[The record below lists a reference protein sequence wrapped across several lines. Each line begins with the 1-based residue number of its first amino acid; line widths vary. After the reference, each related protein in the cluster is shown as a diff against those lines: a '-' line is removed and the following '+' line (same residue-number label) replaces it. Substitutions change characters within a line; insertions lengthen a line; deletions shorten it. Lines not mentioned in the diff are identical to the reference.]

1 MNIREANKKIKEL
14 ENDYEFYLREKEN
27 LLSLVLPKSAGI
39 KSDVVEGG
47 TRINKL
53 ERYVEIE
60 EEKQINATLNYIF
73 AKKQNLE
80 KWVERELKIIGQ
92 YEPLKAKVILLRDE
106 KHMTWSQIA
115 LATAYSESQVRRI
128 YKRYTSKR
136 DIY

>member
-60 EEKQINATLNYIF
+60 EEKQISKEQTNRIIRR
-73 AKKQNLE
+73 LE
-80 KWVERELKIIGQ
+80 ERKEIV
-92 YEPLKAKVILLRDE
+92 KAI
-106 KHMTWSQIA
+106 
-115 LATAYSESQVRRI
+115 
-128 YKRYTSKR
+128 
-136 DIY
+136 